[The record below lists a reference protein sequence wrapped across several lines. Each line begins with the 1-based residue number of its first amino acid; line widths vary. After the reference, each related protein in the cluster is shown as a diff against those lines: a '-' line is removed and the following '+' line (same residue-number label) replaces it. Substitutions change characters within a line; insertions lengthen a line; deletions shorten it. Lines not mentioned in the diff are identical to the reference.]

1 MLMNTKQILVCSA
14 SVLIGIAI
22 YLAPRT
28 THVEKQ
34 DFAGDSPTNNQEF
47 ISQLESVK
55 KETNAAALASIKR
68 FEDGLKSAK
77 GNDQLRLLDSLAQL
91 WDSQMRPG
99 IAAEYVFRKAEITK
113 NAADW
118 YIAGERYLGLS
129 RFFGEQEKQAL
140 VSKAVNCLEKAKQ
153 LDPRNNSITTQ
164 LGVAYVEL
172 GQDPMKGILLL
183 REAVASDSTNAEAH
197 LNLGYFS
204 MQSGQFDKA
213 VARFQKVIALRPG
226 NPEIYLYLSDALTSQ
241 GKKEEA
247 IAALKKLNKLTTDTL
262 LLKESNSRLQQIK
275 QN

>member
-1 MLMNTKQILVCSA
+1 MNTKQILVCSA
-14 SVLIGIAI
+14 SLLIGVAI

-28 THVEKQ
+28 THAEKL
-34 DFAGDSPTNNQEF
+34 DLTEASSTSNQEF
-47 ISQLESVK
+47 LTQLESVK
-55 KETNAAALASIKR
+55 KETNATALASIQR
-68 FEDGLKSAK
+68 FEASLKVAK
-77 GNDQLRLLDSLAQL
+77 GNDQLNLLDSLTIM
-91 WDSQMRPG
+91 WDQQMRPG
-99 IAAEYVFRKAEITK
+99 IAAEYVYRKAEITK
-113 NAADW
+113 KASDW

-140 VSKAVNCLEKAKQ
+140 VSKAVSCLEKARL
-153 LDPRNNSITTQ
+153 LDPKNNEVTTQ

-213 VARFQKVIALRPG
+213 VSRFQKVIELRPG
-226 NPEIYLYLSDALTSQ
+226 NPEVYLYLSDALSSQ
-241 GKKEEA
+241 GNNEA
-247 IAALKKLNKLTTDTL
+247 ATAALKKLNTLTKDTL